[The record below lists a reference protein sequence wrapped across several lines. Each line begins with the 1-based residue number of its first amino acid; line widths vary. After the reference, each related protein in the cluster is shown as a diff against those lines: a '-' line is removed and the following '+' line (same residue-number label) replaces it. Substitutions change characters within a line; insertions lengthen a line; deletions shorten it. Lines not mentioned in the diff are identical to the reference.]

1 MNIMAEA
8 AIIFGLCLLSEGISA
23 MLPFPFPAS
32 VISMVLLT
40 LLLLA
45 GWIREKHIQRFSAF
59 LINNMAFFF
68 LPTAVGILEHL
79 DLLKGRL
86 LPILIIIVATV
97 PVVYVVTAW
106 TVQLLL
112 SRQNHGKEERHAE

>member
-8 AIIFGLCLLSEGISA
+8 AIIFGLCLVSEGISSL
-23 MLPFPFPAS
+23 LPIPFPAS

-45 GWIREKHIQRFSAF
+45 GWVKERHIQRLSSFF
-59 LINNMAFFF
+59 LNNMAFFF

-79 DLLKGRL
+79 DLLRGQM
-86 LPILIIIVATV
+86 LPILLVIVVTV
-97 PVVYVVTAW
+97 PVVYGVTAW

-112 SRQNHGKEERHAE
+112 LRSRKKEDRHA

>member
-1 MNIMAEA
+1 MAEA
-8 AIIFGLCLLSEGISA
+8 AIIFGLCLVSEGISSL
-23 MLPFPFPAS
+23 LPIPFPAS

-45 GWIREKHIQRFSAF
+45 GWVKERHIQRLSSFF
-59 LINNMAFFF
+59 LNNMAFFF

-79 DLLKGRL
+79 DLLRGQM
-86 LPILIIIVATV
+86 LPILLVIVVTV
-97 PVVYVVTAW
+97 PVVYGVTAW

-112 SRQNHGKEERHAE
+112 LRSRKKEDRHA